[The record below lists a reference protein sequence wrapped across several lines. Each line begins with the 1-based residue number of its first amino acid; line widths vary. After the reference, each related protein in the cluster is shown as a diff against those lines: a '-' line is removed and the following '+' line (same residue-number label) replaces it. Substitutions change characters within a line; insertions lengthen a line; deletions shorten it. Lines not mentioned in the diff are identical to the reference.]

1 MARRGTLLVQGQ
13 VLLKILGLYAQRQ
26 VRFDPCEMRFARA
39 TKVNLHSLLLL
50 ISIGSTR
57 SSHVLLTKLLAVKYK
72 YLPSAT
78 KLRQVIF
85 LQASVIHSVHRGVCQ
100 TPPQA
105 DIPWA
110 ETPSQTLPRADT
122 PLGRHPSAPSA
133 CWDTPPTQYMLGYP
147 PAATPA
153 DGTHPAGMH
162 SC

>member
-1 MARRGTLLVQGQ
+1 M
-13 VLLKILGLYAQRQ
+13 LKISGLYAQRQ

-100 TPPQA
+100 IPPRQTSPGQKPPARHFPGQTPP
-105 DIPWA
+105 W
-110 ETPSQTLPRADT
+110 ADT
-122 PLGRHPSAPSA
+122 PPHPVHAGIHPPPST
-133 CWDTPPTQYMLGYP
+133 CWDTPQRPLQRTVRILLECILVNNFLV
-147 PAATPA
+147 TIF
-153 DGTHPAGMH
+153 DL
-162 SC
+162 